1 MVSCIVWRCGS
12 KSDNHKGL
20 GLFQKPK
27 IITDQGEE
35 FEEMTRKRRER
46 SISKS
51 WRLDREEYPRN
62 RKRLRSSFSLR
73 RTSEG
78 LRSVKSRLGTFPKFR
93 KERIWASKGL

>member
-1 MVSCIVWRCGS
+1 MGSCIVWGCGS
-12 KSDNHKGL
+12 KNGKHEGL

-35 FEEMTRKRRER
+35 YEELTRKRRER

-51 WRLDREEYPRN
+51 WRLDREEYPRD

-73 RTSEG
+73 RASEG
-78 LRSVKSRLGTFPKFR
+78 LRSVQSRLGTFPKFR